1 MNPFKNRT
9 LVLATKHQKDQVM
22 APLLTQAL
30 QVRCTLAPNLNTD
43 QWGTFSGEVERKD
56 DVLATLRNKCKHA
69 MQLTQCD
76 LAVASEGSFGAHP
89 SIFFAQ
95 ADDEVVMLLDAK
107 NGFEIVARE
116 ISTNTNFNG
125 QYVQNEEE
133 LFVFAK
139 TAKFPSHGLILK
151 SAEKNFSETVK
162 GIINKED
169 LLKAYYHMA
178 KTHQKVYVETDMRAM
193 YNPTRMQVIASAT
206 SKLLDAIAVCCPQCK
221 APGFSVTQSIPGL
234 ACSWC
239 NKPTQSTRM
248 HVMGCIKC
256 EYTALN
262 EFPHQKTTEDP
273 MYCDFCNP

>member
-1 MNPFKNRT
+1 MNPFTNRT
-9 LVLATKHQKDQVM
+9 VVLATQHQKEQVM

-30 QVRCTLAPNLNTD
+30 QVTCVLAPDLNTD

-56 DVLATLRNKCKHA
+56 DVLTTLRKKCQHA
-69 MQLTQCD
+69 MMLSQCD

-95 ADDEVVMLLDAK
+95 ADDEVIMLLDAK
-107 NGFEIVARE
+107 NGYEIVARE
-116 ISTNTNFNG
+116 ISTDTNFNG
-125 QYVQNEEE
+125 QYVDNEEE

-162 GIINKED
+162 GITIKED

-178 KTHQKVYVETDMRAM
+178 ETHQKVYVETDMRAL

-206 SKLLDAIAVCCPQCK
+206 SKLLDAIAVSCPQCE
-221 APGFSVTQSIPGL
+221 APGFRVTQSIAGL
-234 ACSWC
+234 ECSWC

-256 EYTALN
+256 EHTALH
-262 EFPHQKTTEDP
+262 EFPYQKTTEDP